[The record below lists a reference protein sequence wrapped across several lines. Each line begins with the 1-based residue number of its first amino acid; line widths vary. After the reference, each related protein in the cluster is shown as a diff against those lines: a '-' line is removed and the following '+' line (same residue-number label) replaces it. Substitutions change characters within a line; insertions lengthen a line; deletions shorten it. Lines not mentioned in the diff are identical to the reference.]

1 MPIPT
6 FDKLLRPVLDLANR
20 EDITRR
26 SATAAMVREFK
37 LSPSE
42 IEQRIPSGSATVIR
56 NRIGWAMTF
65 LTKGGLISKIAPK
78 TYRAT
83 DLGREFLSQHP
94 IEIAV
99 PDLKAI
105 PGWEEAWNTRR
116 KRREGPVIGQSIAPS
131 DSTATPQEKIAREV
145 TALDT
150 DLRDRLLTAI
160 VEQPPAFFERLVLD
174 VLIAMGYGGSRE
186 DAAEHLGRSFGEG
199 LLARMTKN
207 EARARTAFEAAR
219 ARQETIVQAQ
229 PDYGPTLCVLG
240 LIDAALG
247 RKDLALAEGLR
258 AISLTPLEK
267 DAINGSYVLQS
278 GDKELALQQL
288 EGGRRAA
295 QASEMLSYG
304 ALKLFPIWDPIRDDP
319 RFEKIVASLTP
330 KEPSK

>member
-26 SATAAMVREFK
+26 SATEAMVLEFK

-65 LTKGGLISKIAPK
+65 LTKGGLISKIAQK

-186 DAAEHLGRSFGEG
+186 DAAEHLGRGGDEG
-199 LLARMTKN
+199 IDGRINQDSLGLD
-207 EARARTAFEAAR
+207 
-219 ARQETIVQAQ
+219 QILVQAKRYR
-229 PDYGPTLCVLG
+229 PDRLVDRKEVQAFIGSLAGQGVAKGVFITTSGFAGSAQEFVLRG
-240 LIDAALG
+240 SATKIILVDGEKLIDLMLRHDIG
-247 RKDLALAEGLR
+247 VRVVERYDIKEIDQNYFDEG
-258 AISLTPLEK
+258 E
-267 DAINGSYVLQS
+267 
-278 GDKELALQQL
+278 
-288 EGGRRAA
+288 
-295 QASEMLSYG
+295 
-304 ALKLFPIWDPIRDDP
+304 
-319 RFEKIVASLTP
+319 
-330 KEPSK
+330 